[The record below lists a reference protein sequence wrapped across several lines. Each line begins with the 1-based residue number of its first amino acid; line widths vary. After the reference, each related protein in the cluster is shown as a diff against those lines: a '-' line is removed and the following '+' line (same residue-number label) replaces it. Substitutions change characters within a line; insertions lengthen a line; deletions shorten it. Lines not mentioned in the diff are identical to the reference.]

1 MLYSALTLMYRSIED
16 KSKAELLRIRH
27 TNRGCPSLTQTNHC
41 LLTLVEAH
49 LLHQGH
55 RSPLLCLVL
64 EVAQLLVDQQTIAH
78 NRNFFKCL
86 DHPKLLRSPQ
96 RIQIGLWTKMSYL
109 KMTIDPQTDSDL
121 LPNHIST

>member
-1 MLYSALTLMYRSIED
+1 MLYSALTLMCRSIED

-27 TNRGCPSLTQTNHC
+27 TNRGCPSLTQTGHC

-49 LLHQGH
+49 LLHKGH

-78 NRNFFKCL
+78 NLNFSKCV
-86 DHPKLLRSPQ
+86 DHPKRLKSPQ
-96 RIQIGLWTKMSYL
+96 RIQIGQWTKMSYL
-109 KMTIDPQTDSDL
+109 KMTIDPQTYIDL
-121 LPNHIST
+121 FPNHNST

>member
-1 MLYSALTLMYRSIED
+1 MLYSAPTLMCRSIED

-27 TNRGCPSLTQTNHC
+27 TNRGCPSLTQTGHC

-49 LLHQGH
+49 LLNQGH

-64 EVAQLLVDQQTIAH
+64 EAAQLLVDQQTIAH
-78 NRNFFKCL
+78 NRNFSKCV
-86 DHPKLLRSPQ
+86 DHPKRLKSPQ

-109 KMTIDPQTDSDL
+109 KMTIDVQTDSDL
-121 LPNHIST
+121 FPNHIST